1 MAPYWVLKSMSTTLG
16 SPPSNGLTFAGV
28 TPADFDELAALRIA
42 AMRESFESVGRFD
55 SERARE
61 RLRQSFYPEHTQ
73 VIVFGGVRVGFYTF
87 RPVAD
92 GFQPDQLY
100 IQPSCRSR
108 GIGSRVIGSLLA
120 EADARGWPVR
130 VGALRDSPA
139 NRFYRRRGF
148 VPTREEVWDVYYER
162 RPVIGGSGSRAPDRD
177 AKG

>member
-92 GFQPDQLY
+92 GFQLDHLY
-100 IQPSCRSR
+100 IQPSCQSR
-108 GIGSRVIGSLLA
+108 GIGSRVIGRLLA
-120 EADARGWPVR
+120 EADARGGRSVSGHCATVR
-130 VGALRDSPA
+130 RTGSTGAVVSC
-139 NRFYRRRGF
+139 RRAKKCGMF
-148 VPTREEVWDVYYER
+148 TT
-162 RPVIGGSGSRAPDRD
+162 SADR
-177 AKG
+177 